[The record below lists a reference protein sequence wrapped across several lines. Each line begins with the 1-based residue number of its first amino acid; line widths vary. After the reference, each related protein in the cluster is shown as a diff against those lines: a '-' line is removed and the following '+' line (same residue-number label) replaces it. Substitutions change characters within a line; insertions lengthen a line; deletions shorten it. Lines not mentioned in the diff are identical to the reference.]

1 VSGTVPLR
9 EAALAAISER
19 LATQLPDI
27 AVERARRAPVD
38 TDAEPLPR
46 LILRGDD
53 LEADD
58 SQDPGR
64 THYRI
69 GFAVSGFVAATTDL
83 AAEQALS
90 LLHAR
95 TVAALAGW
103 TPATPG
109 LGDVAEQG
117 AEFRLLD
124 AEESARPAGEV
135 LARFTILAVGP
146 AGGPWS
152 S

>member
-1 VSGTVPLR
+1 MSGAIPLR
-9 EAALAAISER
+9 EAALAAIAER
-19 LATQLPDI
+19 LAAQLLDV

-46 LILRGDD
+46 LVVRGDD

-58 SQDPGR
+58 TQEPGR

-69 GFAVSGFVAATTDL
+69 GFGVSGFAAGVTDL

-90 LLHAR
+90 LLHAH
-95 TVAALAGW
+95 TVAALAAW

-109 LGDVAEQG
+109 LGDITEQG
-117 AEFRLLD
+117 AEFRLYD
-124 AEESARPAGEV
+124 AEDSARPAGEF